1 MEGGRL
7 IDIVVIDTPS
17 LGDRSYLATDGSVA
31 IVIDPQRDIDRVL
44 ALAQSRGVLI
54 THVFE
59 THIHND
65 YVTGGLA
72 LALATGAA
80 YHVNG
85 ADQVSFDRIPVAGGD
100 KIDVGEMR
108 VLVIAT
114 PGHTFNHLSYA
125 VRHAGR
131 VVAVFTGGSLLNG
144 STGRTDLLGPE
155 HAVELARA
163 QHGSARRLAAELPPD
178 AMVCPTHGFGSF
190 CSATPTSG
198 TATTI
203 GMELAANP
211 ALTLDEEDYVES
223 TLAALDVYPAYYA
236 HMAPANSAGPAAP
249 DLSLP
254 EPADSAELRSRIEA
268 GEWVVDLR
276 SRVAFAA
283 GHVRGTLQFELG
295 DSLPT
300 YLGWLI
306 PWGTPLTLLGAT
318 RADVTAAQR
327 DLVRIGI
334 DQVQSVATGRPE
346 AWSGDQP
353 LASYPVTDFAGLA
366 RACGRGG
373 QDGQDRQDRQGG
385 QGRQGVQVLL
395 DVRRQSEWDAARIE
409 GAVHIPLHELPRR
422 IGEIGAGE
430 IWVHCQS
437 GYRASVAASLL
448 DAAGRSVVLIDDDF
462 SRAQEGGLA
471 GAGTVPAY

>member
-1 MEGGRL
+1 MIE
-7 IDIVVIDTPS
+7 IAPIDTPS
-17 LGDRSYLATDGSVA
+17 LGDRSYLATDGAVA

-44 ALAQSRGVLI
+44 AVAQSRGVRI

-65 YVTGGLA
+65 YITGGLA
-72 LALATGAA
+72 LASAVGAA
-80 YHVNG
+80 YHVSA
-85 ADQVSFDRIPVAGGD
+85 ADQVSFDRIPVADGD
-100 KIDVGEMR
+100 RIDVGEMR
-108 VLVIAT
+108 VLVIGT

-125 VRHAGR
+125 VEQAGR

-155 HAVELARA
+155 HSVELARA
-163 QHGSARRLAAELPPD
+163 QHGSARRLASELPAD

-190 CSATPTSG
+190 CSATPASG
-198 TATTI
+198 AASTI
-203 GMELAANP
+203 GMELKTNP
-211 ALTLDEEDYVES
+211 ALNLDEADYVES

-249 DLSLP
+249 DLVP
-254 EPADSAELRSRIEA
+254 PRPADSTELRRRIES

-295 DSLPT
+295 DSLTT

-306 PWGTPLTLLGAT
+306 PWGMPLTLLGET
-318 RADVTAAQR
+318 QADVAAAQR

-334 DQVQSVATGRPE
+334 DQVQSAATGLPKTW
-346 AWSGDQP
+346 AGGHP
-353 LASYPVTDFAGLA
+353 LARYPIADFAGFVRA
-366 RACGRGG
+366 RRRRGL
-373 QDGQDRQDRQGG
+373 
-385 QGRQGVQVLL
+385 VLL
-395 DVRRQSEWDAARIE
+395 DVRRDSEWEAARIE

-422 IGEIGAGE
+422 IAAVPGGE

-462 SRAQEGGLA
+462 AIAQRTGLA
-471 GAGTVPAY
+471 GAGAVPAY